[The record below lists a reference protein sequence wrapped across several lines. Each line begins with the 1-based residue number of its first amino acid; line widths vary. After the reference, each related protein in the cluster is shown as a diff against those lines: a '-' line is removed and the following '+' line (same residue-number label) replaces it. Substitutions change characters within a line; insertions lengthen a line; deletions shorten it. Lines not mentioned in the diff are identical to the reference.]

1 MAKKEVPVMQATLQT
16 VKRETPYEDSYLGFG
31 IKVQDGSYIATPVGW
46 TGEVL
51 LAESMPTMRR
61 KIWRWWHQLA

>member
-1 MAKKEVPVMQATLQT
+1 MQATLHAYKHEAQF
-16 VKRETPYEDSYLGFG
+16 EDSYLGFG
-31 IKVQDGSYIATPVGW
+31 IKHQDGCYVATPVGW

-61 KIWRWWHQLA
+61 KIWRWWHQLP